1 MRRAKSVDEYVE
13 WVRQAVFE
21 VGDLRDCLE
30 YELEDAS
37 RFPAFLDPLEEGIK
51 GIYQSMQDGTYVF
64 GREDLPF
71 MDLAERYSRGDP
83 VPHPAQADQRD
94 PPQGPRSW
102 RRRRLTGIALVL
114 ILPQI
119 GPIRRR

>member
-1 MRRAKSVDEYVE
+1 MTLRRAKSVDEYVE

-30 YELEDAS
+30 YELEDLN

-51 GIYQSMQDGTYVF
+51 GIYRSMQDGSYVF

-71 MDLAERYSRGDP
+71 MELAERLSEEIP
-83 VPHPAQADQRD
+83 FHT
-94 PPQGPRSW
+94 
-102 RRRRLTGIALVL
+102 LLK
-114 ILPQI
+114 QI
-119 GPIRRR
+119 NETHRKGLEVSEDED